1 MTATLTRPRPN
12 NRNQRADVDQQRL
25 AEVHHRKLAY
35 IPNSSFKATDDQIDW
50 LDQPQ
55 LKAVELGDSVQR
67 VPKVNGL
74 PAHLM
79 RMCETPIMSAE
90 EERAFFRR
98 MNYLKFRHNA
108 LCARARKGR
117 ATQEMLAEIEDLA
130 ERADRIRNYIIQ
142 ANTRLVMSIAKK
154 FSDSSNTFD
163 DMLSEGIASLMHAV
177 EKFDYDR
184 GFRFSTYATT
194 SIQRDLYR
202 LVLKNQKQLS
212 RFSTGSE
219 EVFATCPGDHAAEA
233 QRDVSAEST
242 YGSLT
247 EMLEQLDPREKLII
261 RHRFGFDTEGG
272 RKATYTRLGKRLG
285 ISKERVRQLA
295 ERAIAKLR
303 GIAPEFGLAGLEA

>member
-1 MTATLTRPRPN
+1 MTATATQARPNTRNHDSRVDRPRPSKP
-12 NRNQRADVDQQRL
+12 RA
-25 AEVHHRKLAY
+25 RKLAF
-35 IPNSSFKATDDQIDW
+35 IPNASFKGEDNQIDW
-50 LDQPQ
+50 IDQPQ
-55 LKAVELGDSVQR
+55 LKAVELGDSVDR

-79 RMCETPIMSAE
+79 RMCETPIMKVE

-98 MNYLKFRHNA
+98 MNYLKFRHDA
-108 LCARARKGR
+108 LCAEAKRGC
-117 ATQEMLAEIEDLA
+117 ATNELLDEIDDLA
-130 ERADRIRNYIIQ
+130 DRANRIRNYIIQ

-154 FSDSSNTFD
+154 FSDANNVFD
-163 DMLSEGIASLMHAV
+163 DMLSEGISSLMHAV

-202 LVLKNQKQLS
+202 LVVKNQKQLA

-219 EVFATCPGDHAAEA
+219 EVFAACPGDHAAED
-233 QRDVSAEST
+233 QREASAESA

-272 RKATYTRLGKRLG
+272 RKATYTSLGKKLG

-303 GIAPEFGLAGLEA
+303 TIAPEFGLAGLEA